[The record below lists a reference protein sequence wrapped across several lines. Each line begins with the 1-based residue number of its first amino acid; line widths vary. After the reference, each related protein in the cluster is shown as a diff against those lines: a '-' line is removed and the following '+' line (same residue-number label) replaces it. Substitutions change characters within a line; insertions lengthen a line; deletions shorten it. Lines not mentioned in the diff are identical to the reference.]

1 MIMMTRA
8 ILLASAPSLP
18 PTTAEALALALAPTW
33 TSDLA
38 WVGVGRRG

>member
-8 ILLASAPSLP
+8 ILLP
-18 PTTAEALALALAPTW
+18 PPQPPPAETLALALALAPTW

-38 WVGVGRRG
+38 QVGVGRRG

>member
-8 ILLASAPSLP
+8 ILLASAPSP
-18 PTTAEALALALAPTW
+18 PPTAEALALALAPTW